1 MIRNRT
7 KGKMGMKSQGLL
19 AKVMI
24 AISILALS
32 ASIFSSGAQADTD
45 EETRTHW
52 GILRVQGLVTIPLG
66 DNNIEGWNDCGDG
79 WLDYL
84 SFTSTININTTG
96 GALASFEYVLARK
109 FGIEAS
115 FVYWKNIIDIQ
126 FEAEGWDLTVEGSPN
141 FILPTIGLN
150 YHFKTNAKIDVYG
163 GGLISLGVIA
173 TGFGA
178 DIEVSKDFALGLSLG
193 MDYYIKK
200 SWSLGATLKYFD
212 FGEMDFSVLPP
223 GVEGIICDNG
233 LFGIGHM
240 NVISLTFGAGYK
252 F

>member
-1 MIRNRT
+1 MELQSFAKKCTYLLVIVVA
-7 KGKMGMKSQGLL
+7 GL
-19 AKVMI
+19 I
-24 AISILALS
+24 ALCPRAE
-32 ASIFSSGAQADTD
+32 AD

-66 DNNIEGWNDCGDG
+66 DNNIEGWNDCGEG

-84 SFTSTININTTG
+84 SFASTIKINTTG
-96 GALASFEYVLARK
+96 GVLASFEYVLARR

-126 FEAEGWDLTVEGSPN
+126 FEAESIDLKVEGSPN

-178 DIEVSKDFALGLSLG
+178 DLEVSTDFALGLSLG
-193 MDYYIKK
+193 MDYYLKK
-200 SWSLGATLKYFD
+200 SWSLGATLKYID
-212 FGEMDFSVLPP
+212 FGELDFSVLPP
-223 GVEGIICDNG
+223 GVKGIICDNG

-240 NVISLTFGAGYK
+240 NIISLTFGAGYK